1 MGKLIKVIAIG
12 CRACYTIAMGIS
24 RDQFHDNTTGRKRME
39 KTIKELVKDLMSD
52 GLFRTNAEA
61 KAFVIAKRREQS
73 GKAFISKSTP
83 TIDTASIQSIQS
95 SQTTPPITGTK
106 SVYTKTCPNCKK
118 EFRTARRNKI
128 YCTQKCNFD
137 AWDKRN
143 PRQRTPKPN
152 T

>member
-1 MGKLIKVIAIG
+1 
-12 CRACYTIAMGIS
+12 
-24 RDQFHDNTTGRKRME
+24 ME

-73 GKAFISKSTP
+73 EKAFISKSTP
-83 TIDTASIQSIQS
+83 TTDTASIQSIQS
-95 SQTTPPITGTK
+95 SQSSQSSQTTSPITGTK

-143 PRQRTPKPN
+143 PRQRTPRPN